1 MESLSV
7 AATIINNSPGI
18 IDGPARIY
26 AIQVHVAHVDTDRST
41 IVSKAILLLYRRSSF
56 EPFHRRPTTFL
67 LLLFLVRGAGK

>member
-41 IVSKAILLLYRRSSF
+41 IVSKAILLYRPSF

>member
-41 IVSKAILLLYRRSSF
+41 IVSKAILLLYRPSF